1 MMTDELI
8 KEVAL
13 ALGKHKYIVLQA
25 TKEEWQVLIANLLF
39 NGTRTKDY
47 WINNLNNARVTR
59 FNGINS
65 MRGARFNGGRPSL
78 FIAKKGC
85 VTNTDSIGIKHML
98 KPDGEIKYV

>member
-1 MMTDELI
+1 MTDDLI

-13 ALGKHKYIVLQA
+13 ALGKHKYIILQA
-25 TKEEWQVLIANLLF
+25 TRDEWQELLANLLF

-59 FNGINS
+59 FSGINS
-65 MRGARFNGGRPSL
+65 MRGARFKGGRPSL

-85 VTNTDSIGIKHML
+85 VTNKDNDDIKYML
-98 KPDGEIKYV
+98 KPGGEIKYV

>member
-13 ALGKHKYIVLQA
+13 ALGQHKYIVLQA
-25 TKEEWQVLIANLLF
+25 TKEEWQVLLANLLF

-47 WINNLNNARVTR
+47 WINNLNNARITR
-59 FNGINS
+59 FNGISS
-65 MRGARFNGGRPSL
+65 MRGVRFNGGRPSL

-85 VTNTDSIGIKHML
+85 VNHSDSMAIKYML
-98 KPDGEIKYV
+98 KPGGEIKYV